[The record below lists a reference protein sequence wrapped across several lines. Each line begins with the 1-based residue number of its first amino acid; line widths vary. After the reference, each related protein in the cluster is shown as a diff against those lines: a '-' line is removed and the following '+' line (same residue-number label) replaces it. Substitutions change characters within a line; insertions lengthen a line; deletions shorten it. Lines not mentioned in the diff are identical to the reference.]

1 MLAFYP
7 FLVIGLIV
15 GAFLLL
21 NVTDKLG
28 WTSVY
33 KKRDAGT
40 SILGGV
46 LLGSEH
52 LFAPE
57 NRRAAIEYR
66 LEKKDQLQQQEAGRD
81 RDPGSQASC

>member
-1 MLAFYP
+1 MLELFP
-7 FLVIGLIV
+7 LLIVGLIV

-21 NVTDKLG
+21 IVTDKLG

-46 LLGSEH
+46 LLGSEQI
-52 LFAPE
+52 FAPE
-57 NRRAAIEYR
+57 HRRAAIEYR
-66 LEKKDQLQQQEAGRD
+66 LQKQDQLQQQEAGTD
-81 RDPGSQASC
+81 RDPG

>member
-1 MLAFYP
+1 MLELFP
-7 FLVIGLIV
+7 LLVIGLIV
-15 GAFLLL
+15 GGFLLL

-33 KKRDAGT
+33 KKRDAGS

-66 LEKKDQLQQQEAGRD
+66 LEQKEQLQQQEAGTD
-81 RDPGSQASC
+81 REPR

>member
-1 MLAFYP
+1 MLDLFP
-7 FLVIGLIV
+7 FLVVGLIV

-21 NVTDKLG
+21 VVTDKLG

-33 KKRDAGT
+33 TKRDAGT

-52 LFAPE
+52 IFAPE
-57 NRRAAIEYR
+57 HRRSAIEYR
-66 LEKKDQLQQQEAGRD
+66 LEKKAQLQQQEAGQD
-81 RDPGSQASC
+81 RDPG